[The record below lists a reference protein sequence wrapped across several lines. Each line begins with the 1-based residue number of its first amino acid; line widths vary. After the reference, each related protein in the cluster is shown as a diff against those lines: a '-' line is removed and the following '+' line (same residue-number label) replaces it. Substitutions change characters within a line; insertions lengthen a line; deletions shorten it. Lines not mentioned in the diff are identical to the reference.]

1 MKKYLFILLILN
13 CGIAGC
19 QDNHKPAPLKLW
31 YTRPASDW
39 NEALPIGNGRLG
51 AMIFGDPANE
61 HLQLNEE
68 TVWGG
73 GPHNNV
79 YPEFAPVIKEVRG
92 LILEGKY
99 AEAQKLADTKIASTQ
114 NGMPYQAMGDLY
126 IEFPGHEQ
134 YSDYNRDLDIENAV
148 STVSYMANGIRYKR
162 EVFSS
167 FTEQVIL
174 LRITADKPSCIDAV
188 VSVNSLQQN
197 QIKVA
202 EDQITMTGIAT
213 GHEGIPGQVRFT
225 TLVKPVVR
233 NGTVEM
239 KDSSLFIHKAD
250 EVVLYVSAGT
260 NFLNY
265 HDLSADPG
273 EKAWQYINRAL
284 KINYGAAKKNHIAYY
299 RSYFDRIKL
308 DLGTTDSIKNPTP
321 ARLEN
326 FKNGNDPQLVTL
338 YFQYGRYLLI
348 SSSQPGG
355 QPATLQGI
363 WNDKLNPPWDSK
375 YTININCEMNY
386 WPSEVTNLTE
396 LNDPLFRM
404 LKDLSVTGREAAS
417 KMYGVRGWVAHHN
430 TDIWRSAGICDRAF
444 YGLWPSGSNWL
455 SQHLWQHY
463 LFSGDTAF
471 LREYYP
477 VMKGASEFY
486 ADVLVR
492 EPRTG
497 YLVLCPSNSPE
508 NKYLN
513 LASASAGTTMD
524 NQLLFDLFSNVI
536 RSAEI
541 LGVDALFA
549 DTLKSL
555 REQLAPMQIGQHSQ
569 IQEWLFDWDNPE
581 DKHRH
586 VSHLYGLHP
595 GNQIS
600 PYRNP
605 ELFQAAKQ
613 TLNYRGDESTG
624 WSMGWKVNFWARL
637 LDGNHACKLITDQL
651 TPSIRPGQEKAQGGT
666 YNNLLDAHPPFQIDG
681 NFGCTAGI
689 AEMLVQSHDGFI
701 FVLPALPDRW
711 REGSVQGLK
720 TRGGFEV
727 DIEWEAGD
735 LKILVIHSG
744 LGGNCRIR
752 TKNEIQSA
760 DGTMLNRAE
769 GENQNPFFDVNI
781 IKNPLISEK
790 AFIKEAVMEDTYLY
804 DLQTEKGEIYTF
816 YIKP

>member
-79 YPEFAPVIKEVRG
+79 YPEFAPVMKEVRV

-174 LRITADKPSCIDAV
+174 LSITADKPSCIDAV

-508 NKYLN
+508 NK
-513 LASASAGTTMD
+513 
-524 NQLLFDLFSNVI
+524 
-536 RSAEI
+536 
-541 LGVDALFA
+541 
-549 DTLKSL
+549 
-555 REQLAPMQIGQHSQ
+555 
-569 IQEWLFDWDNPE
+569 
-581 DKHRH
+581 
-586 VSHLYGLHP
+586 
-595 GNQIS
+595 
-600 PYRNP
+600 
-605 ELFQAAKQ
+605 
-613 TLNYRGDESTG
+613 
-624 WSMGWKVNFWARL
+624 
-637 LDGNHACKLITDQL
+637 
-651 TPSIRPGQEKAQGGT
+651 
-666 YNNLLDAHPPFQIDG
+666 
-681 NFGCTAGI
+681 
-689 AEMLVQSHDGFI
+689 
-701 FVLPALPDRW
+701 
-711 REGSVQGLK
+711 
-720 TRGGFEV
+720 
-727 DIEWEAGD
+727 
-735 LKILVIHSG
+735 
-744 LGGNCRIR
+744 
-752 TKNEIQSA
+752 
-760 DGTMLNRAE
+760 
-769 GENQNPFFDVNI
+769 
-781 IKNPLISEK
+781 
-790 AFIKEAVMEDTYLY
+790 
-804 DLQTEKGEIYTF
+804 
-816 YIKP
+816 